1 MPHRGCLVVHGAI
14 LLVDLT
20 KNFIFGHLVRL
31 NGLQSLHLDCWPT
44 SNVGIGSHWPYQWV
58 LDIWYDT
65 QGGHISYLVVLDK
78 PQSLR
83 FDRWTSASVERGPID
98 LTSFWCFISLIGGRW
113 GSWGPFL
120 LASLTWISFFGHF
133 VALDGPQSLNLD
145 CSLTSNVGIGIHKP
159 CQSVFDIKY
168 KPLRG
173 QKSLFRSLFMSAKGN
188 SKSFSQHFSLV
199 WIIYRKLAWKTPK
212 KYLRTGPYP
221 LGFNRGPSPQAP
233 RLPSLPLQLQRP
245 AKFPHLY

>member
-1 MPHRGCLVVHGAI
+1 MTHR
-14 LLVDLT
+14 
-20 KNFIFGHLVRL
+20 
-31 NGLQSLHLDCWPT
+31 
-44 SNVGIGSHWPYQWV
+44 
-58 LDIWYDT
+58 
-65 QGGHISYLVVLDK
+65 GGHISYLVVLDK

-173 QKSLFRSLFMSAKGN
+173 QKSLFGSLFSNHVGQGQLEILQPTFFIGLN
-188 SKSFSQHFSLV
+188 HLSKLPEKRPKSSFEQDL
-199 WIIYRKLAWKTPK
+199 TPWVS
-212 KYLRTGPYP
+212 TGV
-221 LGFNRGPSPQAP
+221 QAP
-233 RLPSLPLQLQRP
+233 KPPDFKVSPYNYSDRPSSPICTNLR
-245 AKFPHLY
+245 

>member
-1 MPHRGCLVVHGAI
+1 M
-14 LLVDLT
+14 
-20 KNFIFGHLVRL
+20 
-31 NGLQSLHLDCWPT
+31 
-44 SNVGIGSHWPYQWV
+44 
-58 LDIWYDT
+58 
-65 QGGHISYLVVLDK
+65 
-78 PQSLR
+78 LR
-83 FDRWTSASVERGPID
+83 EVPIY

-120 LASLTWISFFGHF
+120 VAGLTKISFFGHF

-173 QKSLFRSLFMSAKGN
+173 QKSLFGSLFSNHVGQGQLEIFQPTFFIGLN
-188 SKSFSQHFSLV
+188 FF
-199 WIIYRKLAWKTPK
+199 YRKLAWKTPK

>member
-1 MPHRGCLVVHGAI
+1 M
-14 LLVDLT
+14 
-20 KNFIFGHLVRL
+20 
-31 NGLQSLHLDCWPT
+31 
-44 SNVGIGSHWPYQWV
+44 
-58 LDIWYDT
+58 
-65 QGGHISYLVVLDK
+65 
-78 PQSLR
+78 
-83 FDRWTSASVERGPID
+83 
-98 LTSFWCFISLIGGRW
+98 
-113 GSWGPFL
+113 
-120 LASLTWISFFGHF
+120 ASLTKISYFSHF

-173 QKSLFRSLFMSAKGN
+173 QKSLFGSLFSNHVGQGQLEIFQPTFFIGLN
-188 SKSFSQHFSLV
+188 YLSQTCLKNAH
-199 WIIYRKLAWKTPK
+199 

>member
-1 MPHRGCLVVHGAI
+1 M
-14 LLVDLT
+14 
-20 KNFIFGHLVRL
+20 
-31 NGLQSLHLDCWPT
+31 
-44 SNVGIGSHWPYQWV
+44 
-58 LDIWYDT
+58 
-65 QGGHISYLVVLDK
+65 
-78 PQSLR
+78 
-83 FDRWTSASVERGPID
+83 
-98 LTSFWCFISLIGGRW
+98 GRW

-120 LASLTWISFFGHF
+120 LAGLTKISFFGHF

-173 QKSLFRSLFMSAKGN
+173 QKSLFGSLFSNHACRPRTTRNLSANIFHWFELFIENLPEKKN
-188 SKSFSQHFSLV
+188 
-199 WIIYRKLAWKTPK
+199 K

-221 LGFNRGPSPQAP
+221 LGFNRDPSPQAP
-233 RLPSLPLQLQRP
+233 RLPSLPLQLQRL